1 MDELIPIVSFD
12 DQQQAGTS
20 MDFSGLFGSMFGQ
33 SGYNSESMND
43 LMSQYMRFIRENT
56 DYNNA
61 WSAQQAERQ
70 MDFQAQSQQIAQQF
84 NAEEAA
90 RSRNW
95 QKYMSDTAHQREV
108 ADLKAAGLNP
118 VLSAMGG
125 NGAAVTSG
133 ATASSQAMSGAKG
146 DGDQSANAA
155 IVNILGTAFSALTS
169 LASKNIDAQTS
180 MAVATKYTEMER
192 IIESMREEYSRW
204 EHENYPSSMYEAISA
219 VIGLLSGSNESNPLG
234 SILFGD
240 GVSNILSQMSKGIT
254 SAYGSVKTGISGL
267 LGSSGSSSSSI
278 FDRLLGKA
286 KFLGVPDR
294 DYNFLQR
301 ISQYGFE
308 DKNSM
313 LLHVFDWLN
322 HPRLW
327 RGTSLQEYL
336 SRFSSRQGKS
346 GSGSYTRSG
355 DGSSGRGGNF

>member
-90 RSRNW
+90 RNRNW
-95 QKYMSDTAHQREV
+95 QQYMSSSAHQREV

-125 NGAAVTSG
+125 NGASVTSG
-133 ATASSQAMSGAKG
+133 ATASSQAMSGSKG
-146 DGDQSANAA
+146 DGDQSGNAA

-192 IIESMREEYSRW
+192 IIEGMREEYSRW

-240 GVSNILSQMSKGIT
+240 S
-254 SAYGSVKTGISGL
+254 
-267 LGSSGSSSSSI
+267 GSSGSSGLSGFTHGSSSASTVSGLLGLPSSSDTSSLW
-278 FDRLLGKA
+278 DRMLGKA
-286 KFLGVPDR
+286 KSLGVPDR

-313 LLHVFDWLN
+313 ILHVFDYLN
-322 HPRLW
+322 HPKLW
-327 RGTSLQEYL
+327 NGTSLQEYL
-336 SRFSSRQGKS
+336 SRFRSRQGDP
-346 GSGSYTRSG
+346 GSRSRYRSG
-355 DGSSGRGGNF
+355 EGFSGKRGKF